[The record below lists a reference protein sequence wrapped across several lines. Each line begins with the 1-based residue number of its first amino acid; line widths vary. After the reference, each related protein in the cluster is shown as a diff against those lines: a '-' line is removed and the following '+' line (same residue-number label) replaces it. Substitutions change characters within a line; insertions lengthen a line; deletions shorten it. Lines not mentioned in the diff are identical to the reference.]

1 MEQPQTAGIPG
12 KALHFTFLPFLLL
25 LCWVWVPPFMGWGL
39 WALEVADD
47 KISCA
52 GVTGGLIDFIPVCV
66 QDGEL
71 ERSSLP
77 S

>member
-1 MEQPQTAGIPG
+1 
-12 KALHFTFLPFLLL
+12 
-25 LCWVWVPPFMGWGL
+25 MGWGL

-52 GVTGGLIDFIPVCV
+52 GVTGGLIDFIPVRV